1 MPVSYI
7 KKISKSIYS
16 ADTRTMNTR
25 RFFSALLNEYP
36 ISVRRRNKGT
46 DIF

>member
-1 MPVSYI
+1 
-7 KKISKSIYS
+7 
-16 ADTRTMNTR
+16 MNTR

-46 DIF
+46 DIFWALSNQRLDGWREL